1 MDSSSTSPSPYAFPL
16 HPKDYAPEP
25 VPSIQEWRQ
34 LWKAWEL
41 VTLKMIPNE
50 ALHEKPIPLRNEL
63 IFYLGH
69 IPTFEDI
76 HLSRATKEPPIEP
89 VYYQTIFERGIDPDV
104 DNPDNCH
111 DHSEV
116 PDTWPSLDEILSFRE
131 KVCARIEA
139 LYQTDKPW
147 SDRTI
152 GRALW
157 IGFEH
162 EGLHLETFLW
172 MSILSPNVQPP
183 PGVERPDFEGMAREA
198 AGQRVE
204 NQWFPVKAR
213 TFPIGI
219 DDAEDDSGDGY
230 FAWDNERGPYDAVVH
245 GFEAQARP
253 VCIGE
258 YAKYLVE
265 TSKTDNIPVS
275 WTRTTTPLTNGHGSS
290 GDAVENF
297 IGNLTIKTVFGP
309 VPLKLA
315 VDWPVY
321 ISYNDATAYA
331 DWAGARLPTLHEAR
345 SIHRQVEEEKAKDN
359 NDLPRDQVPTSSRE
373 DIYIDMT
380 GYNTGFNHFHPTPVT
395 HKGNQLCGQSDLG
408 GAYEW
413 TSSNFAPQPGFK
425 PMDIYPGYSAD
436 FMDEK
441 HIVVVG
447 GTWAL
452 HPRISGKRTFLNWW
466 QKNYPYPWV
475 TPRLVRDV

>member
-1 MDSSSTSPSPYAFPL
+1 MQS
-16 HPKDYAPEP
+16 
-25 VPSIQEWRQ
+25 
-34 LWKAWEL
+34 
-41 VTLKMIPNE
+41 
-50 ALHEKPIPLRNEL
+50 
-63 IFYLGH
+63 
-69 IPTFEDI
+69 
-76 HLSRATKEPPIEP
+76 
-89 VYYQTIFERGIDPDV
+89 
-104 DNPDNCH
+104 
-111 DHSEV
+111 
-116 PDTWPSLDEILSFRE
+116 
-131 KVCARIEA
+131 
-139 LYQTDKPW
+139 
-147 SDRTI
+147 
-152 GRALW
+152 
-157 IGFEH
+157 
-162 EGLHLETFLW
+162 
-172 MSILSPNVQPP
+172 P

-219 DDAEDDSGDGY
+219 NNAEDDSGDGY

-265 TSKTDNIPVS
+265 TSKMDNIPVS
-275 WTRTTTPLTNGHGSS
+275 WTPMTMPLTNGHGSS

-297 IGNLTIKTVFGP
+297 IEGLTIKTVFGP

-321 ISYNDATAYA
+321 ISYNDAAAYA

-345 SIHRQVEEEKAKDN
+345 SIHRQVEEGKATEN
-359 NDLPRDQVPTSSRE
+359 NDLYVPHQFKECNRATTNIDRPRDQLPTSSRE

-413 TSSNFAPQPGFK
+413 TSSNFTPQPGFK
-425 PMDIYPGYSAD
+425 PMDIYPGYSGMFSGCNGWMWMLSSAD
-436 FMDEK
+436 
-441 HIVVVG
+441 
-447 GTWAL
+447 L
-452 HPRISGKRTFLNWW
+452 
-466 QKNYPYPWV
+466 
-475 TPRLVRDV
+475 